1 MTIVRSMSVDVS
13 LQLEYL
19 SLYFALPLPLTW
31 SVAVR
36 PSPPNG
42 AVYQYPEG
50 LATARGTTERT

>member
-1 MTIVRSMSVDVS
+1 MSFDVS